1 MRDCAAIDRLA
12 TPYVDG
18 ELSPAER
25 AAIEQHIR
33 VCAPCHSRIG
43 AERAVRELLHTRK
56 PGLNAP
62 CAPAALKAKCQAACR
77 FETAARRWQPWWRT
91 PATRTQRRVRF
102 AAAAVMTVAAGGVLL
117 SVATGRSTRLLAAEL
132 TADHMKCFALNAV
145 LRTQHSPEAVRSA
158 MAAGFDWSIAVPDD
172 LERQGLDLV
181 GSRPCLYG
189 EGTTAHIMFRHR
201 GRPVSLFMLP
211 RVERPETMLAVLGH
225 ECAIWSVGDRTF
237 VLVARESRAEVEQL
251 ARFVQTSFD

>member
-1 MRDCAAIDRLA
+1 MRECAAIDRLA

-18 ELSPAER
+18 ELPPDER
-25 AAIEQHIR
+25 AAIERHIK
-33 VCAPCHSRIG
+33 VCAPCHARVA
-43 AERAVRELLHTRK
+43 AERAVRDLLHTRK

-62 CAPAALKAKCQAACR
+62 CASEALKARCQAACR
-77 FETAARRWQPWWRT
+77 FEEAARRWQPWWRS
-91 PATRTQRRVRF
+91 PATRAQRRVRL
-102 AAAAVMTVAAGGVLL
+102 AAAAVVTIAAGIVLL

-158 MAAGFDWSIAVPDD
+158 MASGFDWPISMPAD

-237 VLVARESRAEVEQL
+237 VLVARESRGEVEQL
-251 ARFVQTSFD
+251 ARLVQTSFD